1 MLRLLQTIALAAAFL
16 VLCAGVW
23 QEWAFSVT
31 VRKMILAYLVLF
43 ILGGLSMLAIRAAG
57 QEEESPP
64 GGEKQGS

>member
-23 QEWAFSVT
+23 QGWAFTVT

-43 ILGGLSMLAIRAAG
+43 ILGGLAMLAIRASG
-57 QEEESPP
+57 QEEESRPER
-64 GGEKQGS
+64 EKQGS